1 MNSSRFSISI
11 HILNLLARAG
21 DELLSSDHIAGSVNI
36 NPVLVRKEI
45 SNLRNNGLIISKEG
59 KNGGSILAKPAEK
72 ILLSDVYRAVRQS
85 PLLGQNKNRPNPD
98 CEVGRQINNHLDN
111 LFLEAENAMISKL
124 NQTTLAD
131 FSKQFG

>member
-11 HILNLLARAG
+11 HILTLLARAG

-45 SNLRNNGLIISKEG
+45 SNLRNNGLIISREG